1 MTEMNVDQVLD
12 CKGLNCPLPV
22 IKTKKAIDTME
33 SGQIL
38 KMVATDPGSE
48 NDISAWASRT
58 GHDLVLA
65 EQTDEGFVYFIKK
78 K

>member
-1 MTEMNVDQVLD
+1 MTDYNADQVLD

-22 IKTKKAIDTME
+22 IKTKKAIDAMD

-38 KMVATDPGSE
+38 KMVATDPGST

-58 GHDLVLA
+58 GHELLSG
-65 EQTDEGFVYFIKK
+65 EKTDEGFVYFIKK

>member
-1 MTEMNVDQVLD
+1 MTDYTADQVLD

-22 IKTKKAIDTME
+22 IKTKKAIDAMD

-38 KMVATDPGSE
+38 KMVATDPGSK
-48 NDISAWASRT
+48 NDITAWTART
-58 GHDLVLA
+58 GHELLSGG
-65 EQTDEGFVYFIKK
+65 ETDEGYVYFIKK